1 MKVKV
6 LTDTTLTAKAGQIIE
21 VIDAEAPLL
30 LKLGR
35 VEEVKEPKKAPK
47 KK

>member
-6 LTDTTLTAKAGQIIE
+6 LADTTLTVKAGQIIE

-30 LKLGR
+30 MKLGR
-35 VEEVKEPKKAPK
+35 VEEVKEPKKAPRK
-47 KK
+47 K